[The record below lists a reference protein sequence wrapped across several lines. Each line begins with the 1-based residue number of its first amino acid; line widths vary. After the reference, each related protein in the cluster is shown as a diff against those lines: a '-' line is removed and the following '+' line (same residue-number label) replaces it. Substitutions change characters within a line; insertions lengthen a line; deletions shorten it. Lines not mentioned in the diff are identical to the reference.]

1 VRPGDTLWEIARE
14 RLGNPLL
21 YPLIE
26 QANPQIGPNALI
38 FPGEVLHIPQIP
50 APPAESTVVVVRPGD
65 TLWGI
70 SGGNEALIQEIA
82 RINHIENP
90 SLIFVGQRLIVPPA

>member
-1 VRPGDTLWEIARE
+1 
-14 RLGNPLL
+14 
-21 YPLIE
+21 
-26 QANPQIGPNALI
+26 
-38 FPGEVLHIPQIP
+38 
-50 APPAESTVVVVRPGD
+50 
-65 TLWGI
+65 LWGI